1 MLGNR
6 YRFRVTNTQNQAITV
21 TLKGRLWKFSSTGAL
36 SYSGEVTSISAVS
49 VAASTGTALSTDVDN
64 SVDLYIG
71 ADLTLSCTAAAA
83 TNSTGT
89 VAVWLERSTDG
100 GITWPSSTQGE
111 FVGAYTVT
119 AGDSTNVRLKNIT
132 VD

>member
-1 MLGNR
+1 MLGSR
-6 YRFRVTNTQNQAITV
+6 YRFRVTNSQNQAITV
-21 TLKGRLWKFSSTGAL
+21 TLKGRLWKFTSTGAIT
-36 SYSGEVTSISAVS
+36 YSGEVTSLSDVS
-49 VAASTGTALSTDVDN
+49 VAASTGTAIADEVDN
-64 SVDLYIG
+64 TVDLYIG
-71 ADLTLSCTAAAA
+71 ADLTLSCTAAAN

-100 GITWPSSTQGE
+100 GLTWPTSGQGE

-119 AGDSTNVRLKNIT
+119 AADTTQVRLKNIT